1 MSCRIQRGCRVTSEQ
16 DTPLARESRSKR
28 GTKKM
33 AFLGILCLHLTHI
46 HRGRTGSRSS
56 APWSILKQGTTCGA
70 APVGPAARHGY
81 PRQTAPCAAKRCSS
95 SLIEPLEPVMGVG
108 VRSLKLVL
116 ITIQRKKSHFN
127 VFNQQASNEA
137 C

>member
-1 MSCRIQRGCRVTSEQ
+1 
-16 DTPLARESRSKR
+16 
-28 GTKKM
+28 
-33 AFLGILCLHLTHI
+33 
-46 HRGRTGSRSS
+46 
-56 APWSILKQGTTCGA
+56 
-70 APVGPAARHGY
+70 
-81 PRQTAPCAAKRCSS
+81 
-95 SLIEPLEPVMGVG
+95 MGVG